1 MTAKELAIKIEND
14 TEWRAK
20 DLLELAQAVG
30 TEKEWLLANM
40 DDFETVIDVMIEKA
54 MEGEEE

>member
-1 MTAKELAIKIEND
+1 MTAKELATKIDND

-30 TEKEWLLANM
+30 MEKEWQAATM
-40 DDFETVIDVMIEKA
+40 DDFETVAEAMIEKA
-54 MEGEEE
+54 KGEEEQ

>member
-1 MTAKELAIKIEND
+1 MTAKELAIKIEKD

-30 TEKEWLLANM
+30 MEKEWLLADM

-54 MEGEEE
+54 KEGDE